1 VTLSVCI
8 ITFNEESNIV
18 RTLDSV
24 KAIADEIVIVDCGST
39 DRTVALAESYRARV
53 FVEPWKGFAP
63 QKNSCLA
70 KATGDWVLSL
80 DADEEVS
87 PELAASIAAVKA
99 ASGSYAFDGYEVAR
113 RNLYLKRW
121 LKRAGY
127 YPDRKLRLVRRGMG
141 QFTLRAVHE
150 DMGTAGRVGCL
161 SGDLNHHAYPTLES
175 FIEHSNR
182 YSSLAAEM
190 VVAEGRPSWSALN
203 ILGRPVVRFLY
214 NYFFRFGFLDGRE
227 GLLVLV
233 THASYVSW
241 KYAKAWDLARRAGL
255 AEKRAG

>member
-1 VTLSVCI
+1 VTLTVCI

-24 KAIADEIVIVDCGST
+24 KAIADEIVIVDCGSI
-39 DRTVALAESYRARV
+39 DGTVALAGSYGAKV
-53 FVEPWKGFAP
+53 FAEPWKGFAP
-63 QKNSCLA
+63 QKNSALA
-70 KATGDWVLSL
+70 KAGGDWVLSL

-87 PELAASIAAVKA
+87 PELARSIAAVKA
-99 ASGSYAFDGYEVAR
+99 AVDSYAFDGYEVAR

-150 DMGTAGRVGCL
+150 DMVTAGRVGRL
-161 SGDLNHHAYPTLES
+161 GGDLIHHAYPTLES

-190 VVAEGRPSWSALN
+190 VVSEGRPSWSAIN
-203 ILGRPVVRFLY
+203 ILARPVVRFVY
-214 NYFFRFGFLDGRE
+214 NYVFRGGFLDGRE
-227 GLLVLV
+227 GLLVLL

-241 KYAKAWDLARRAGL
+241 KYAKAWDLSRRA
-255 AEKRAG
+255 AP

>member
-8 ITFNEESNIV
+8 ITLNEESNII

-24 KAIADEIVIVDCGST
+24 RAIADEIVIVDCGSR
-39 DRTVALAESYRARV
+39 DRTVALAESYGAKV
-53 FVEPWKGFAP
+53 FLEPWKGFAP
-63 QKNSCLA
+63 QKNSALA
-70 KATGDWVLSL
+70 KAGSEWVLSL

-87 PELAASIAAVKA
+87 PELARSIAAVKA
-99 ASGSYAFDGYEVAR
+99 ATGSYAFDGYEVAR

-127 YPDRKLRLVRRGMG
+127 YPDPKLRLVRRGMG

-150 DMGTAGRVGCL
+150 DMVTAGRVGRL
-161 SGDLNHHAYPTLES
+161 SGDLVHHAYPTLES

-190 VVAEGRPSWSALN
+190 VVAEGAPSWSALN
-203 ILGRPVVRFLY
+203 ILARPVVRFIY
-214 NYFFRFGFLDGRE
+214 NYIFRGGFLDGRE
-227 GLLVLV
+227 GLLVLL

-241 KYAKAWDLARRAGL
+241 KYAKAWELSLRNRNGAPG
-255 AEKRAG
+255 